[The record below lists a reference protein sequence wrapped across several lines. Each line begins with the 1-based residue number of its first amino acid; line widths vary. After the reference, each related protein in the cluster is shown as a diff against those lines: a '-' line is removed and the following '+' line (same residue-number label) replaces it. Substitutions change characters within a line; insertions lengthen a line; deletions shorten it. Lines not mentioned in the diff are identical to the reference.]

1 MIKGAIFDM
10 DGTLLDSM
18 PAWRSIA
25 SRYVK
30 SLGMIPQ
37 KGLDERIRHKSMAEA
52 AEYINLHHKLQKT
65 PEQIQNGVID
75 AMAQFYENEVVCK
88 PGIEKFLHQLK
99 ERGVKLCIATATDR
113 PLVKLALERTNI
125 IHYFDAIFTCSEV
138 GKGKAAPDIYEQALA
153 FLGTRRE
160 ETYVFED
167 ASYAVATA
175 QRAGF
180 PVVAIYDKYEPE
192 QKVIKKLARFYVE
205 DTLDL
210 ADFITELF

>member
-18 PAWRSIA
+18 PAWRSTA

-30 SLGMIPQ
+30 SLGMVPE
-37 KGLDERIRHKSMAEA
+37 KGLDEHIRHKSMAEA
-52 AEYINLHHKLQKT
+52 AEYINMHHKLQKT

-88 PGIEKFLHQLK
+88 PGIEEFLHQLK
-99 ERGVKLCIATATDR
+99 EQGVKLCIATATDR

-125 IHYFDAIFTCSEV
+125 THYFDAIFTCSEV
-138 GKGKAAPDIYEQALA
+138 GSGKAAPDIYEQALA
-153 FLGTRRE
+153 FLDTRRE

-167 ASYAVATA
+167 ACYAAVTA
-175 QRAGF
+175 HKAGF
-180 PVVAIYDKYEPE
+180 PVVAIYDKHEPE
-192 QKVIKKLARFYVE
+192 QKTLKRQTQYYVK
-205 DTLDL
+205 DTR
-210 ADFITELF
+210 ELVDILSLF

>member
-18 PAWRSIA
+18 PAWRSTA

-30 SLGMIPQ
+30 SLGMVPE

-52 AEYINLHHKLQKT
+52 AEYINMHHKLQKT

-88 PGIEKFLHQLK
+88 PGIEEFLHQLK
-99 ERGVKLCIATATDR
+99 EQGVKLCIATATDR

-125 IHYFDAIFTCSEV
+125 THYFDAIFTCSEV

-167 ASYAVATA
+167 ACYAAVTA
-175 QRAGF
+175 HKADF
-180 PVVAIYDKYEPE
+180 PVVAIYDKHEPE
-192 QKVIKKLARFYVE
+192 QRTLKRQAQYYVK
-205 DTLDL
+205 DTR
-210 ADFITELF
+210 ELVDILSLF